1 MKPSFTSREQ
11 QVIEQLLQG
20 KSNKEIALALN
31 LSVRAVE
38 FHLSNLYAK
47 LGVSSRTEA
56 VLQLSALRESTSRD
70 LRTSTASEPG
80 HSGEN
85 GEKTIPHRRQPMK
98 KLIPLLIGTT
108 LLLSA
113 LVWALLR
120 PAPPVAS
127 PASPSASPFV
137 LSASPSAPTSASQ
150 TLLTQ
155 IERLGEEYEQAV
167 QAEKRT
173 GQVEIVS
180 EEVFFF
186 KEQSYERISELYW
199 QFMERKTQ
207 IERDYAQILRAEIH
221 PTPFPTPVEE
231 GDRQAQYE
239 QLVQEWGDQ
248 LCSIEAWQKDLTARS
263 LSVYDPEEGK
273 YHPLYYG
280 EVVAR
285 CEIFGQMLEE
295 YRLAPWLERVNQE
308 RDIALIHQMMGN
320 PSLALTFQTIDSL
333 ANAPSYQAAI
343 YVDETGARYG
353 VEIDSGVF
361 ALLQPNYLTH
371 PVIPESDRKTMDELR
386 GAARQFAL
394 TLSPRLREMER
405 ELLFEESCKGE
416 ICFFRWDARNR
427 DWSGTDWVF
436 MPPLLQVG
444 ILTNG
449 QVSTLVN
456 TLDLFT
462 P

>member
-1 MKPSFTSREQ
+1 M
-11 QVIEQLLQG
+11 
-20 KSNKEIALALN
+20 
-31 LSVRAVE
+31 
-38 FHLSNLYAK
+38 
-47 LGVSSRTEA
+47 
-56 VLQLSALRESTSRD
+56 
-70 LRTSTASEPG
+70 
-80 HSGEN
+80 
-85 GEKTIPHRRQPMK
+85 
-98 KLIPLLIGTT
+98 
-108 LLLSA
+108 
-113 LVWALLR
+113 
-120 PAPPVAS
+120 
-127 PASPSASPFV
+127 
-137 LSASPSAPTSASQ
+137 
-150 TLLTQ
+150 LTQ
-155 IERLGEEYEQAV
+155 IERLAAEYEQAV

-180 EEVFFF
+180 EEVFVF

-221 PTPFPTPVEE
+221 PTPFPTPIDEN
-231 GDRQAQYE
+231 DRQAQYE
-239 QLVQEWGDQ
+239 QWVQEWGDQ

-263 LSVYDPEEGK
+263 LSVYDPDEGK
-273 YHPLYYG
+273 YRSLYYG
-280 EVVAR
+280 EVVTR

-295 YRLAPWLERVNQE
+295 YRLAPWLERLNQP
-308 RDIALIHQMMGN
+308 RDIALIRQVMGN

-353 VEIDSGVF
+353 VEINSGVF
-361 ALLQPNYLTH
+361 ALLQPNYPTH

-427 DWSGTDWVF
+427 DWSGTDWAL

-444 ILTNG
+444 MLTNG